1 MSEPVHRS
9 PSGAYRVQLRK
20 EFGFAEA
27 SAIADH
33 LAALGVS
40 HVYLSP
46 ILQAV
51 PGSAHGYDVVD
62 HSRISEE
69 LGGEAGFR
77 AMAARF
83 RSCGLEVIVDVVPN
97 HMAVPEPETL
107 NRPFWSVLRDGP
119 GSPYFPWFDVEGER
133 IVLPVL
139 GGSYDDSRGDLRPE
153 DGQLHYF
160 GHRFPLPGDH
170 YRLAYWREGP
180 NYRRFFD
187 ISTLIGL
194 RVEEPEVF
202 DQTHDVL
209 LRLVRAG
216 LIDGLRIDHP
226 DGLTDPRGYLRM
238 LGRTVPGT
246 WIVVEKILTGTEW
259 LPDDWPCAGTTGYDV
274 LGQTGGLF
282 VDPAGEGPLT
292 EAYLAFTS
300 TGAFT
305 GARTGGA
312 PASGSGATAP
322 SPEGGFGRVEEDA
335 KRQAL
340 AEGLRP
346 EVERLHRVLARCLP
360 SYDSGILRQ
369 VLVEML
375 VAMPVYR
382 AYVVPG
388 EEPSRTSVEI
398 IGQAMERAMT
408 RLPAER
414 RPVLEA
420 VARLALGEFGD
431 GHAAPP
437 SGTVAAAGAA
447 EFAVRFQQTSAP
459 LMAKGVEDTAF
470 YRWSR
475 LVARTEVGGDP
486 SRFSVPPEEFHAY
499 AARLARDWPATMTTL
514 STHDTKRQEDVR
526 ARLMVLAEL
535 PERWRASV
543 TRWRERAAAGFRP
556 GRTPGHTAAPGSPLE
571 PDLEYLMWQTLVG
584 AWPIDAGRLTEYLTK
599 AMREAKT
606 RTSWTDGDPGYER
619 DVLDYARRVLADPEL
634 VTELSEFVSSLEPY
648 ARVNTLGQK
657 LVQLTMPGVP
667 DVYQG
672 CELVGLSLVDPD
684 NRRPVDYERRRE
696 RLARLDTGKPP
707 QDLDDEKLLVTSRAL
722 RLRRSRPGWFGPA
735 TEPGRE
741 PGDGPDR
748 GSAPY
753 EPIFADGPA
762 AAHVVAFRRG
772 SALTIATRL
781 PHGLRR
787 RGGWDETTLTVPGAS
802 YQDALTDTVHHGPS
816 LRLADVLDGL
826 PVALLVE
833 QTGP

>member
-1 MSEPVHRS
+1 MSEPAHRS
-9 PSGAYRVQLRK
+9 PSGAYRLQLRA
-20 EFGFAEA
+20 EFGFADAAE
-27 SAIADH
+27 IADH

-62 HSRISEE
+62 HSRISDD
-69 LGGEAGFR
+69 LGGEAAFR

-83 RSCGLEVIVDVVPN
+83 RSRGLKVIVDVVPN
-97 HMAVPEPETL
+97 HMAAPEPETL
-107 NRPFWSVLRDGP
+107 NRQFWSVLADGP
-119 GSPYFPWFDVEGER
+119 ASPYAAWFDVEGER

-139 GGSYDDSRGDLRPE
+139 GGPYEDSRGDLRPV

-160 GHRFPLPGDH
+160 GHRFPLPDDH

-180 NYRRFFD
+180 NYRRFFE

-202 DQTHDVL
+202 RQTHEVL
-209 LRLVRAG
+209 LRLVREG

-238 LGRTVPGT
+238 LDRAAPGT
-246 WIVVEKILTGTEW
+246 WTVVEKILTGTEW
-259 LPDDWPCAGTTGYDV
+259 LPADWPCAGTTGYDA
-274 LGQTGGLF
+274 LGRVGGLF
-282 VDPAGEGPLT
+282 VDPAGEEPLT
-292 EAYLAFTS
+292 DAHR
-300 TGAFT
+300 AFT
-305 GARTGGA
+305 GGQAGDHG
-312 PASGSGATAP
+312 PAVPAG
-322 SPEGGFGRVEEDA
+322 EYGFARVEEAA
-335 KRQAL
+335 KRDAV
-340 AEGLRP
+340 EGGLRP
-346 EVERLHRVLARCLP
+346 EVERLHRVLCRCLP
-360 SYDSGILRQ
+360 SGDAQALRR
-369 VLVEML
+369 VLVELL

-388 EEPSRTSVEI
+388 EKAPRTSVEI
-398 IGQAMERAMT
+398 IGQAVERAMT
-408 RLPAER
+408 RLPAELG
-414 RPVLEA
+414 PELDA
-420 VARLALGEFGD
+420 VARLALGEPG
-431 GHAAPP
+431 GSAEG
-437 SGTVAAAGAA
+437 SGGSAEGSGGAVPDARA

-475 LVARTEVGGDP
+475 LVALTEVGGDP
-486 SRFSVPPEEFHAY
+486 SRFSVSPGGFHAY
-499 AARLARDWPATMTTL
+499 ATRLAHDWPATMTTL

-526 ARLMVLAEL
+526 ARLAVLAEL

-543 TRWRERAAAGFRP
+543 TGWRERAAAGYASRHGP
-556 GRTPGHTAAPGSPLE
+556 ERTGEHASPLE

-619 DVLDYARRVLADPEL
+619 DVLDYARGVLADPAL
-634 VTELSEFVSSLEPY
+634 VTELSEFVAALEPY

-672 CELVGLSLVDPD
+672 CELTGLSLVDPD
-684 NRRPVDYERRRE
+684 NRRPVDYAVRRE

-722 RLRRSRPGWFGPA
+722 RLRRSEPGWFGA
-735 TEPGRE
+735 GV
-741 PGDGPDR
+741 GPDA
-748 GSAPY
+748 GAAPY
-753 EPIFADGPA
+753 EPVLADGPA

-772 SALTIATRL
+772 RALTVVTRL

-787 RGGWDETTLTVPGAS
+787 RGGWGETTLTVPGAR
-802 YQDALTDTVHHGPS
+802 YRDVLTDGVHHGPS

-833 QTGP
+833 QAGP